1 MVIAVGSRSVVPGR
15 EAEWEALWAQMVEL
29 ARAQPGFRSAR
40 LLRSKE
46 HNGKYTVL
54 SEWESERSWDRYY
67 ALPSMQE
74 LTQRS
79 FALFSAAPVQEWHV
93 VVSDVRA
100 EG

>member
-1 MVIAVGSRSVVPGR
+1 MVIAVGSRSVAPGR

-46 HNGKYTVL
+46 HSGKYTVL
-54 SEWESERSWDRYY
+54 SEWENERSWDRYY
-67 ALPSMQE
+67 ALPAMQE

-79 FALFSAAPVQEWHV
+79 FALFSAAPVQEWYV
-93 VVSDVRA
+93 VVSDVQA
-100 EG
+100 GA

>member
-15 EAEWEALWAQMVEL
+15 EAEWEALWAQMAEL

-67 ALPSMQE
+67 ALPAMQE

-79 FALFSAAPVQEWHV
+79 FALFSVAPVQEWYV
-93 VVSDVRA
+93 VVSDVNA
-100 EG
+100 DG